1 MIKHLEITTAKEK
14 NCLLIGNSRWHWA
27 LKKRDGW
34 EFIHTSIE
42 TDKTEWLK
50 HLQTPLFAWAAV
62 GEIPP
67 NISLD
72 PSLKIN
78 LKDVP
83 LIKCPPWLGIDRALA
98 AWGAFQKSI
107 QSCTMNPNGLLIAD
121 AGTVLSLTRI
131 KANGEFLGGQLVPG
145 LGLQLQSMTKGTKNL
160 QYPSNQ
166 NYPSESF
173 PISTEAAMLKGSIQS
188 LLGTIIEAK
197 QISQVPVW
205 LCGGDAP
212 IILKNLQKRNI
223 EVLHQPN
230 LVLEG
235 MVNLQNYIKQ
245 SPNH

>member
-1 MIKHLEITTAKEK
+1 MIKHQEINTEKEK
-14 NCLLIGNSRWHWA
+14 SCLLIGNSRWHWA
-27 LKKRDGW
+27 FKKRNGW

-42 TDKTEWLK
+42 TDESERLK
-50 HLQTPLFAWAAV
+50 HLKTPLFAWAAV

-72 PSLKIN
+72 PSLKIH
-78 LKDVP
+78 LKDIP
-83 LIKCPPWLGIDRALA
+83 LLKCPPWLGIDRALA

-107 QSCTMNPNGLLIAD
+107 QSSSMHPNGLLIAD

-131 KANGEFLGGQLVPG
+131 QANGEFLGGQLVPG
-145 LGLQLQSMTKGTKNL
+145 LALQLQSMTKGTKNL
-160 QYPSNQ
+160 KHPSNK
-166 NYPSESF
+166 NYPNEPF
-173 PISTEAAMLKGSIQS
+173 PISTEGAMLKGSIQS

-197 QISQVPVW
+197 QIAGVPLW

-212 IILKNLQKRNI
+212 IILKNLQKRNV
-223 EVLHQPN
+223 EVFHQPN

-235 MVNLQNYIKQ
+235 MLYLQNHIKQ